1 MPTLNYSD
9 LFGSDSNSLRVPQS
23 TESMTAYEAALAWTE
38 GGFYVLPINNASKHA
53 GSVVGK
59 GWPEKS
65 SREPAQ
71 IKAWFD
77 GKEHGLAIHVG
88 RSGALAIDVDAPE
101 LLQEPLL
108 SLLRETRTPFQSTR
122 TDGSLRGHYLFA
134 TQLGIS
140 YGNSNGYLLG
150 GWGEVRGKNGIIV
163 VSPTKHSKH
172 SDGGRYEWL
181 RTGVLSPLPEEI
193 QMLLR
198 PIGTYSAA
206 SEMSFPEVEEWIASY
221 NSGTEVGVLTN
232 HLEEME
238 KVIRVGS
245 RHEAARKTLLA
256 TMKDVRAGFYPAID
270 AINGV
275 LAIFLAN
282 KPIEE
287 WTYPREYQD
296 IVKWVISVIKSIPQ
310 DEIDSHAGVH
320 ELLSSPS
327 VMNWI
332 RGSHVK

>member
-23 TESMTAYEAALAWTE
+23 TESMTAYEAALAWAD

-53 GSVVGK
+53 GSIVGN

-65 SREPAQ
+65 SRDPDQ
-71 IKAWFD
+71 IKTWFD
-77 GKEHGLAIHVG
+77 GKEHGLAIHGG

-108 SLLRETRTPFQSTR
+108 SLLRETCTPFQSTR
-122 TDGSLRGHYLFA
+122 SDSSLRGHYLFA

-163 VSPTKHSKH
+163 VAPTNHSKH
-172 SDGGRYEWL
+172 SDGGRYKWL
-181 RTGVLSPLPEEI
+181 RTGALSPLPEEI
-193 QMLLR
+193 QKRLHPM
-198 PIGTYSAA
+198 GAYSVAN
-206 SEMSFPEVEEWIASY
+206 EMSFPEVEEWIASY
-221 NSGTEVGVLTN
+221 NSGTEVGVLAK

-238 KVIRVGS
+238 TIIRSGS
-245 RHEAARKTLLA
+245 RHEAARQTLMA

-275 LAIFLAN
+275 LAIFLSK
-282 KPIEE
+282 KPISE
-287 WTYPREYQD
+287 WTSPHEYQD
-296 IVKWVISVIKSIPQ
+296 IVKWVIGIIKSIPQ
-310 DEIDSHAGVH
+310 DEIDSYAVAQ
-320 ELLSSPS
+320 EYLNSPE
-327 VMNWI
+327 VMNWV